1 MSRRRAAATVRR
13 FPAAPSG
20 ALRALCLLAAVALAG
35 GCSPERRASAAI
47 TELRFTEARLHDEQA
62 HSDGCWERG
71 LDSSDERCRSS
82 RVRLTEILAAVEGGA
97 APPPATVKAGLE
109 LQAGRPSRALLELQ
123 DGEPGDARGLLM
135 AGAAYLE
142 RARREDR
149 PLDLLRALDSLSRA
163 TVAMPRSPAA
173 WFDLGIAA
181 GRLHL
186 CGLAER
192 SLRAAIALEEDE
204 GWRSEAR
211 SRLTSTACPPG
222 PGLQPST
229 SEVER
234 RMWQE
239 LEIDALYEQG
249 RFDEI
254 VRRAAAA
261 LRSGDLPAGLRGRLW
276 WIRGTAEMTLGDL
289 GGARRSFQSALA
301 LFEQAGDVA
310 RQGAVH
316 SLLASA
322 YSVTGDWDGSWRHR
336 RTALELLQRVGWRDR
351 LEVALNAVAY
361 DAYEEGLYAATAAV
375 LDEIA
380 VADADWTP
388 TERATSA
395 LYRARAF
402 AALGQAERAEAL
414 LAAHRPTADAD
425 IAPEQLA
432 LLMVR
437 EAEILRLLGRP
448 QEAVAAATAATSR
461 LGERGETLLLVDGLS
476 ERAGAYLDLGDPASA
491 ARDLSRARD
500 LLERERASLAPLQRP
515 AFLDASAVLSDLAVE
530 VELALGRDDAA
541 LARVEGAAAS
551 TLRELRPAGGE
562 HSAWSERG
570 LAELP
575 ADVVVL
581 RYAVLADELL
591 VWRISARGS
600 QLERVPVARTGLR
613 ELALDTIAALRA
625 EDSTIESTGRLGEIL
640 LATLGEP
647 TPERVV
653 VVPDDVLFA
662 VPFAALPLPGL
673 AGRLIDHSEV
683 QVVPD
688 LSAAWL
694 RRSASPARR
703 GVESLWVADPP
714 VKGMPW
720 LAAARGA
727 AAANAAAYRSLGSAT
742 LLTGPEATPAA
753 VVAALRGAQVVELDV
768 HSTSSASFLGSALH
782 LASDAGGARLGAAE
796 IAALDL
802 RGLQLAV
809 LASCDSS
816 NSRYRGSEGI
826 GGLQWAF
833 LAAGAE
839 AVVATLWEIPDE
851 DAARFTARLHR
862 HLLHGRPLSSA
873 MRLASIESKEEGRP
887 VWAAFVHYGGNPR
900 LSPTR

>member
-1 MSRRRAAATVRR
+1 MRRTSSAATVRR
-13 FPAAPSG
+13 SPAAAS
-20 ALRALCLLAAVALAG
+20 RRLLALSLLAVVALTG
-35 GCSPERRASAAI
+35 GCSPERRASAGI

-62 HSDGCWERG
+62 HSEGCWERG
-71 LDSSDERCRSS
+71 MDSTDEGCRRS
-82 RVRLTEILAAVEGGA
+82 RLRLTEILADVEAGA
-97 APPPATVKAGLE
+97 APLPGVRAGLE
-109 LQAGRPSRALLELQ
+109 LQAGRPSSALLELE
-123 DGEPGDARGLLM
+123 DGAVGEGRGLLM

-163 TVAMPRSPAA
+163 TVAAPRSPAA

-192 SLRAAIALEEDE
+192 SLRAAIALEQDE
-204 GWRSEAR
+204 GWRSEA
-211 SRLTSTACPPG
+211 SARLASTACPPG
-222 PGLQPST
+222 PGLQPIP
-229 SEVER
+229 SEIER
-234 RMWQE
+234 RTWQE
-239 LEIDALYEQG
+239 LEIDELYEQG

-289 GGARRSFQSALA
+289 GSARHSFESALA

-322 YSVTGDWDGSWRHR
+322 CSVSGDWDGAWRHR
-336 RTALELLQRVGWRDR
+336 RTALELLRRVGWRDR

-380 VADADWTP
+380 VGDADWNP

-395 LYRARAF
+395 LYRARAL
-402 AALGQAERAEAL
+402 AALGQGERAEAL
-414 LAAHRPTADAD
+414 LAAHRPTADAEL
-425 IAPEQLA
+425 APEQLA

-448 QEAVAAATAATSR
+448 DEAVAAATAAASR
-461 LGERGETLLLVDGLS
+461 LDERGETLLLIDAVA
-476 ERAGAYLDLGDPASA
+476 ERAGAFLELGDPASA
-491 ARDLSRARD
+491 ALDLGRAQG

-515 AFLDASAVLSDLAVE
+515 AFLDASAVLSDLGVE
-530 VELALGRDDAA
+530 VELALGREDAA
-541 LARVEGAAAS
+541 LTRVEDAAAR
-551 TLRELRPAGGE
+551 TLREIRPAGGE
-562 HSAWSERG
+562 HAAWSERQ
-570 LAELP
+570 LADLP

-591 VWRISARGS
+591 VWRITAGSSA
-600 QLERVPVARTGLR
+600 LERVPIDRTGLR
-613 ELALDTIAALRA
+613 ELVLDTIAALRVENA
-625 EDSTIESTGRLGEIL
+625 ATESTGRLGEIL
-640 LATLGEP
+640 LAALGEP
-647 TPERVV
+647 PPERLV

-662 VPFAALPLPGL
+662 VPFAALPVPGL
-673 AGRLIDHSEV
+673 TGRLIDHSEV
-683 QVVPD
+683 QVVPN

-694 RRSASPARR
+694 RRSGTPGRR
-703 GVESLWVADPP
+703 GVQSLWVADPP
-714 VKGMPW
+714 VKGMPR

-727 AAANAAAYRSLGSAT
+727 AAENAASYRSLGSAT
-742 LLTGPEATPAA
+742 LLTGLQASPRA
-753 VVAALRGAQVVELDV
+753 VVAALGNAQVVELDV

-782 LASDAGGARLGAAE
+782 LAPDAGGVALGAAE

-802 RGLQLAV
+802 SGLELAV

-833 LAAGAE
+833 LAAGAG

-851 DAARFTARLHR
+851 DAARFTRRLHR
-862 HLLHGRPLSSA
+862 HLLEGRPLSTA
-873 MRLASIESKEEGRP
+873 MRLATLESKDKGRP

-900 LSPTR
+900 LITER